1 MFTQSHW
8 GQLGQ
13 RKRQTT
19 LSGSSAPGRKV
30 FAGKVQPSKEEQNRE
45 RANYCRRAAYW
56 FSDALC
62 ESAVEL
68 NDLWK
73 GGAISNVVAALTNN
87 IFGLACKTIDDSLR
101 PKYVGAPQ
109 TLAKAK
115 KLVKAMEGFRAAIDS
130 ALTHDKPLALK
141 LAFCLHEFCCDIT
154 HYEQQIRFAYGI
166 VQVTAEGRSM
176 PANRPTNLEGKKELA
191 KIVNA
196 HQAAHGADTF
206 PKPRQIKAA
215 LASVNLRVSD
225 RTLREWRKQ
234 MRLNTFGHHIQP
246 RKRQ

>member
-1 MFTQSHW
+1 M
-8 GQLGQ
+8 
-13 RKRQTT
+13 
-19 LSGSSAPGRKV
+19 SGPSISGRKII
-30 FAGKVQPSKEEQNRE
+30 AGKVQPSKEEQNRD
-45 RANYCRRAAYW
+45 RANYCRRTANW
-56 FSDALC
+56 LSNALY

-68 NDLWK
+68 NDLWNR
-73 GGAISNVVAALTNN
+73 GAISNGIAALTSN
-87 IFGLACKTIDDSLR
+87 IFGVACKTIDDSL
-101 PKYVGAPQ
+101 KQTHVGAPS

-130 ALTHDKPLALK
+130 ALTHDKPHALK
-141 LAFCLHEFCCDIT
+141 LACCLHEFCCDIA

-166 VQVTAEGRSM
+166 VQITAEGRSM
-176 PANRPTNLEGKKELA
+176 PANRPTNLQGKKEFA

-196 HQAAHGADTF
+196 HQAAHGAHTF

-215 LASVNLRVSD
+215 LASVNLSVPD

-234 MRLNTFGHHIQP
+234 MQFNTFGHHIQP